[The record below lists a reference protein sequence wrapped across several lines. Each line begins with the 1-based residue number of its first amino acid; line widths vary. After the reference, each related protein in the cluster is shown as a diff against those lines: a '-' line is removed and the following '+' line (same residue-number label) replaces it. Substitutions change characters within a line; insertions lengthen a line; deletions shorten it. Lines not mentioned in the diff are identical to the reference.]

1 VLGAENS
8 EKKTNLWVVWALTRT
23 LLVARG
29 LAAPSPRR
37 GGSSKRELL
46 LSTFGLDFRP
56 FGPHWAVYSVF
67 ISPPMLRVWIKHW
80 VGPSFQD
87 N

>member
-1 VLGAENS
+1 VLKIVE
-8 EKKTNLWVVWALTRT
+8 NLWVVGALTRT

-29 LAAPSPRR
+29 LAAPSPRNPLSPS
-37 GGSSKRELL
+37 GWSSKRELL
-46 LSTFGLDFRP
+46 LSTFGLDFCP

-67 ISPPMLRVWIKHW
+67 ISLPMLRVWIKHW